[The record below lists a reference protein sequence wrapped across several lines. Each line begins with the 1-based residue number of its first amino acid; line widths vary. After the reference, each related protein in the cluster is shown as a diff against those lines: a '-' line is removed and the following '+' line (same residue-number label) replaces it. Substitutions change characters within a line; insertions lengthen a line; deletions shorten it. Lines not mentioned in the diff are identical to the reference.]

1 MATLEQIQAKL
12 QKLQAQ
18 ADALVAKNSSAVI
31 EKIRQLMA
39 QHDLSIAD
47 IEAHTGK
54 AKGGAKRGGKPAV
67 AATEKPAASA
77 PGKLPPKYLNPKTGE
92 TWSGHARPPAW
103 IKNVKDR
110 SKFLIA
116 GNVEQPTKH
125 AGKSTRTGNYVRGP
139 QPAMYRNPET
149 GAEWSG
155 RGRAPA
161 WLTSAKDRSK
171 FLIDF
176 GAAIAADASV
186 ASKTKQATKKATPVA
201 KKASAKTVKATTAR
215 AVKKAATKKS
225 VSAKRAAPQSTT
237 SKKSAGKTA
246 APTVKRTAVKKA
258 SATQA
263 VVANDTV
270 AKADVAAAPESLAA
284 QATA

>member
-18 ADALVAKNSSAVI
+18 ADALAAKNSSAVV
-31 EKIRQLMA
+31 EKIRELMA
-39 QHDLSIAD
+39 QHGLSTAD
-47 IEAHTGK
+47 IEAYTGK
-54 AKGGAKRGGKPAV
+54 AKGGAKRGGKSAV
-67 AATEKPAASA
+67 AAAKKPAASA
-77 PGKLPPKYLNPKTGE
+77 TGKLPPKYRNPKTGE

-110 SKFLIA
+110 SKFLID
-116 GNVEQPTKH
+116 
-125 AGKSTRTGNYVRGP
+125 S
-139 QPAMYRNPET
+139 
-149 GAEWSG
+149 
-155 RGRAPA
+155 
-161 WLTSAKDRSK
+161 
-171 FLIDF
+171 
-176 GAAIAADASV
+176 GAAIAADAAV
-186 ASKTKQATKKATPVA
+186 ASKTKQATIKATPVA
-201 KKASAKTVKATTAR
+201 KKASTKMVKATTAR
-215 AVKKAATKKS
+215 AVKKVATKKS

-237 SKKSAGKTA
+237 SKKSAGKRA

-284 QATA
+284 RATA